1 MTWLQ
6 EVGLEKEKN
15 FQIWHHRRCIA
26 EMLGDRMDL
35 DAEMEFMGEI
45 FDSDRKN
52 YHAWSYRIWLI
63 ERFQLWESEL
73 DFVSQMLNLDKGNN
87 SVWSYR
93 NFILCKAPTG
103 LFK

>member
-1 MTWLQ
+1 
-6 EVGLEKEKN
+6 
-15 FQIWHHRRCIA
+15 
-26 EMLGDRMDL
+26 MLGVNMNL
-35 DAEMEFMGEI
+35 AEEMEFLEEI

-63 ERFQLWESEL
+63 ERFQLWENEIEFVNEMLRL
-73 DFVSQMLNLDKGNN
+73 DSGNN

-93 NFILCKAPTG
+93 YFILNKAPTG